1 MSFAEYALEKWQI
14 KEKFLELENQVG
26 KINDKIM
33 NTDPIAD
40 MLNRIRTAQAVTK
53 ETVDVPFSNLKYEIA
68 ECLEREGFVGK
79 VIKKKKEKKKFFC
92 LVLKYGED
100 GFPAISELKRVSSP
114 GQRIYIKSKE
124 IRKVKG
130 GRGVAII
137 STPKGVMTN
146 KKAREMDL
154 GGELICEIW

>member
-1 MSFAEYALEKWQI
+1 MSFAEYVSEKWQI
-14 KEKFLELENQVG
+14 REKFLELENQAG
-26 KINDKIM
+26 KIKDKIM

-53 ETVDVPFSNLKYEIA
+53 ETVDIPFSNLKYEIA
-68 ECLEREGFVGK
+68 ECLGKEGFVGK
-79 VIKKKKEKKKFFC
+79 VVKKKKEKRKFFC
-92 LVLKYGED
+92 LVLKYEED
-100 GFPAISELKRVSSP
+100 GSSTINELKRVSSP
-114 GQRIYIKSKE
+114 GQRIYAKNKDLKKI
-124 IRKVKG
+124 KG

-154 GGELICEIW
+154 GGEVICEIW

>member
-1 MSFAEYALEKWQI
+1 LSFVEYVFEKWRTR
-14 KEKFLELENQVG
+14 EKFLELGNQVG
-26 KINDKIM
+26 KINDKNM

-40 MLNRIRTAQAVTK
+40 MLNRIRTAQAVFK
-53 ETVDVPFSNLKYEIA
+53 ETVDIPFSDLKYEIA
-68 ECLEREGFVGK
+68 ECLERGGFVGK
-79 VIKKKKEKKKFFC
+79 VVKKKKEKRKFFC

-100 GFPAISELKRVSSP
+100 GLPAISELKRISSP

-130 GRGVAII
+130 GRGIAII

-146 KKAREMDL
+146 KKAREMSL
-154 GGELICEIW
+154 GGEVICEIW

>member
-1 MSFAEYALEKWQI
+1 LSFVEYVFEKWRTR
-14 KEKFLELENQVG
+14 EKFLELGNQVG
-26 KINDKIM
+26 KINDKNM

-40 MLNRIRTAQAVTK
+40 MLNRIRTAQAVFK
-53 ETVDVPFSNLKYEIA
+53 ETVDIPFSDLKYEIA
-68 ECLEREGFVGK
+68 ECLERGGFVGK
-79 VIKKKKEKKKFFC
+79 VVKKKKEKRKFFC

-100 GFPAISELKRVSSP
+100 GLPAISELKRISSP

-130 GRGVAII
+130 GRGIAII

-146 KKAREMDL
+146 KKAREMTL
-154 GGELICEIW
+154 GGEVICEIW